1 MFQYRVLITI
11 LNNFYTLEKNVVILL
26 NQLVKHLYQ
35 EIFVSLFLLFVMPLL
50 LQLCDSFETHRS
62 PTHWTRRFT
71 LLVPRFCAPLT
82 KSMSTSETTPRFTFV
97 AHWTLHGP
105 CK

>member
-1 MFQYRVLITI
+1 MFQYCVLKSV
-11 LNNFYTLEKNVVILL
+11 LNNLYTLEKNIIILL
-26 NQLVKHLYQ
+26 HQLIKHLYQ
-35 EIFVSLFLLFVMPLL
+35 EIFVSLFLLLTIPLF

-71 LLVPRFCAPLT
+71 LHVPRFRAPLT
-82 KSMSTSETTPRFTFV
+82 KSMPTSETTPRFILVT
-97 AHWTLHGP
+97 HWTLHGP